1 MHRFYTTVLLAVR
14 NLSLH
19 KLRVLLTILGL
30 IFGVGSVIAML
41 AIAEGASLEAQ
52 RQIASLGATNI
63 IVRSNKPPNDENP
76 TKQQNNQGFIL
87 SFGVTYADYRRIMTI
102 PSVVN
107 VTPVREFVQKV
118 RRLDREIEGRIVG
131 VDADFLKM
139 TGQHTEDGRFL
150 TDADLFTRA
159 NVAVLGSQAAEKL
172 FAYGDPVGKTVR
184 VGEDHYFRVVGVT
197 SFKAPSSGTGSS
209 LAAQDF
215 NRDIYIPL
223 TTNRARF
230 GDVIESEK
238 QGSFTAEKI
247 ELSQVTVTVDS
258 MDDVKKTA
266 TALESLLG
274 QFHTKKDYVITVPL
288 ELLEKAAATQR
299 IFNLVL
305 GSIAS
310 ISLLVGGIGIM
321 NIMLATVSERTRE
334 IGIRR
339 ALGARR
345 RDIIEQ
351 FLIETTVMSSSG
363 GLIGVLL
370 GVGAPPLVSY
380 LSGMPVVIRPWSPII
395 AFLIAVTIGIVFGV
409 YPAPSCD
416 ARPGRGA
423 SDGVSREG
431 ITAPPTAF
439 PLGCRELSWLP
450 AGVGRRW

>member
-1 MHRFYTTVLLAVR
+1 MLLAIR

-19 KLRVLLTILGL
+19 KLRVLLTVLGL

-63 IVRSNKPPNDENP
+63 IVRSQKPPSDENP
-76 TKQQNNQGFIL
+76 SKQQNNDSYVF
-87 SFGVTYADYRRIMTI
+87 SYGVTYSDYNRILATI
-102 PSVVN
+102 PTVKG
-107 VTPVREFVQKV
+107 VTPLREFVKKV
-118 RRLDREIEGRIVG
+118 RHLDKEIEGRIVG
-131 VDADFLKM
+131 VNPDFLKL
-139 TGQHTEDGRFL
+139 TGQQTEEGRFL
-150 TDADLFTRA
+150 MDADLFYRA
-159 NVAVLGSQAAEKL
+159 NVAVLGFQAAEKL
-172 FAYGDPVGKTVR
+172 FPYGDPVGKTIR
-184 VGEDHYFRVVGVT
+184 VGEDHYFSIVGVT
-197 SFKAPSSGTGSS
+197 SLKAPSSGTGSS

-223 TTNRARF
+223 TTDRARF
-230 GDVIESEK
+230 GDVIENQK
-238 QGSFTAEKI
+238 QGNFSAEKI
-247 ELSQVTVTVDS
+247 ELSQVTVTVDA
-258 MDDVKKTA
+258 MENVKKTA
-266 TALESLLG
+266 TALDSLLS
-274 QFHTKKDYVITVPL
+274 QFHPKKDYVITVPL
-288 ELLEKAAATQR
+288 ELLEKAEATQR

-339 ALGARR
+339 ALGAHR

-363 GLIGVLL
+363 GLIGVVL
-370 GVGAPPLVSY
+370 GMAAPPLVSS

-409 YPAPSCD
+409 YPA
-416 ARPGRGA
+416 
-423 SDGVSREG
+423 
-431 ITAPPTAF
+431 
-439 PLGCRELSWLP
+439 
-450 AGVGRRW
+450 RRAAMLDPVEALRTE

>member
-1 MHRFYTTVLLAVR
+1 MYRFYTTVLLAIR

-52 RQIASLGATNI
+52 RQIESLGATNI
-63 IVRSNKPPNDENP
+63 IIRSTKPSNEENP
-76 TKQQNNQGFIL
+76 SKQQNTESFVF
-87 SFGVTYADYRRIMTI
+87 SFGVTYSDYTRIVETI
-102 PSVVN
+102 PTVIGA
-107 VTPVREFVQKV
+107 TPLREFMKKV
-118 RRLDREIEGRIVG
+118 RHLEHEIEGRIVG
-131 VDADFLKM
+131 VNPDFLKM
-139 TGQHTEDGRFL
+139 TGQQTEHGRFL
-150 TDADLFTRA
+150 TDADLFYRA
-159 NVAVLGSQAAEKL
+159 NVAVLGAQAAEKL
-172 FAYGDPVGKTVR
+172 FPYGDPVGKTVR
-184 VGEDHYFRVVGVT
+184 VGEDHYFRIVGVT
-197 SFKAPSSGTGSS
+197 SYKAPSSGTGGS

-215 NRDIYIPL
+215 NKDIYIPL

-230 GDVIESEK
+230 GDVIENEK
-238 QGSFTAEKI
+238 QGSYTSEKI

-258 MDDVKKTA
+258 MANVKKTA
-266 TALESLLG
+266 AALDSLLG
-274 QFHTKKDYVITVPL
+274 QFHPKKDYIITVPL

-363 GLIGVLL
+363 GLIGVVL
-370 GVGAPPLVSY
+370 GVATPPVVSY
-380 LSGMPVVIRPWSPII
+380 LSGMPVVIQPWSPII
-395 AFLIAVTIGIVFGV
+395 AFMIAVTIGIVFGV
-409 YPAPSCD
+409 YPA
-416 ARPGRGA
+416 
-423 SDGVSREG
+423 
-431 ITAPPTAF
+431 
-439 PLGCRELSWLP
+439 
-450 AGVGRRW
+450 RRAAMLDPVEALRTE

>member
-102 PSVVN
+102 PSVVS
-107 VTPVREFVQKV
+107 VTPVREFAQKV

-172 FAYGDPVGKTVR
+172 FNYGDPVGKTVR

-247 ELSQVTVTVDS
+247 ELSPVTVTVDG
-258 MDDVKKTA
+258 MENVKKTA
-266 TALESLLG
+266 SALESLLG

-363 GLIGVLL
+363 GLIGVLM

-409 YPAPSCD
+409 YPA
-416 ARPGRGA
+416 
-423 SDGVSREG
+423 
-431 ITAPPTAF
+431 
-439 PLGCRELSWLP
+439 
-450 AGVGRRW
+450 RRAAMLDPVEALRTE

>member
-1 MHRFYTTVLLAVR
+1 MYRFYTTVLLAVR

-52 RQIASLGATNI
+52 RQIASLGATNVI
-63 IVRSNKPPNDENP
+63 IRSQKPPNDENP
-76 TKQQNNQGFIL
+76 SKQQNTESYIL
-87 SFGVTYADYRRIMTI
+87 SYGVTYRDYDRIMATI
-102 PSVVN
+102 PTVTG
-107 VTPVREFVQKV
+107 VTPLREFVKKV
-118 RRLDREIEGRIVG
+118 RHLDHEIEGRIVG
-131 VDADFLKM
+131 VNPDFIKL
-139 TGQHTEDGRFL
+139 TGQQTEEGRFL
-150 TDADLFTRA
+150 TDADVFYRA
-159 NVAVLGSQAAEKL
+159 NVAVLGFQAAEKL
-172 FAYGDPVGKTVR
+172 FPYGDPVGKTVR
-184 VGEDHYFRVVGVT
+184 VAEDHYFLIVGVT
-197 SFKAPSSGTGSS
+197 SYKAPSSGTGGS

-230 GDVIESEK
+230 GDVIENEQ
-238 QGSFTAEKI
+238 QGSYTAERI

-258 MDDVKKTA
+258 MEDVKKTA
-266 TALESLLG
+266 TALDSLLS
-274 QFHTKKDYVITVPL
+274 QFHPKKDYVITVPL

-351 FLIETTVMSSSG
+351 FLIETTVMSASG

-370 GVGAPPLVSY
+370 GVSAPPIVSY

-395 AFLIAVTIGIVFGV
+395 AFMIAVTIGIVFGV
-409 YPAPSCD
+409 YPA
-416 ARPGRGA
+416 
-423 SDGVSREG
+423 
-431 ITAPPTAF
+431 
-439 PLGCRELSWLP
+439 
-450 AGVGRRW
+450 RRAAMLDPVEALRTE